1 MHSKPQ
7 ASLVTD
13 DGLRSALR
21 EVGVGNGDSV
31 MVQSALPT
39 LGAVAGS
46 PQGNDYPAF
55 FYTAFREVLGEE
67 GTLCVLT
74 STEDYAR
81 QDTPF
86 HLESTPSQ
94 SGMFSEYV
102 RQLHGTVRSLHPITS
117 ITGQGPAAPEI
128 CGGAHHEGYGWDSPW
143 GRLHRMDAWML
154 SLGLGLAR
162 GMAFLHYI
170 EALYGVPYLYVRV
183 YDTPVHVA
191 GAEVPG
197 PFSMHVR
204 FLAFGVQQEYAP
216 FEQHLIA
223 TGAAREVRVG
233 RGKLQAIRASVAF
246 DEGIRWLRRDR
257 YGFLAAPPAFRK
269 GEVPF

>member
-1 MHSKPQ
+1 MGGAL
-7 ASLVTD
+7 ASLVTAQ
-13 DGLRSALR
+13 GLRSALR
-21 EVGVGNGDSV
+21 EAGVGRGDMV

-39 LGAVAGS
+39 LGAVEGA
-46 PQGNDYPAF
+46 PQGDAYPAF
-55 FYTAFREVLGEE
+55 FHAAFREVLGEE

-74 STEDYAR
+74 SSEDYAR
-81 QDTPF
+81 HGVPF

-102 RQLHGTVRSLHPITS
+102 RGLPRVVRSAHPITS
-117 ITGQGPAAPEI
+117 ITAEGPAAQAV

-143 GRLHRMDAWML
+143 GRLHRADAWML

-183 YDTPVHVA
+183 YDTPVHAA
-191 GAEVPG
+191 GAEAPG
-197 PFSMHVR
+197 PFTMHVR
-204 FLAFGVQQEYAP
+204 FLDFEVQQEYAA
-216 FEQHLIA
+216 FERHLVA

-233 RGKLQAIRASVAF
+233 RGRLQAVRSSVAF